1 MTNRQIYQSVPALV
15 SGNFVCQK
23 LNIPKRAKET
33 DDQHGYEANM
43 KNTGEQPDEAA
54 GGSRSKAGIVE

>member
-1 MTNRQIYQSVPALV
+1 MVI
-15 SGNFVCQK
+15 FFCQK